1 MKQKTW
7 AEHKT
12 EMKQTDRKEW
22 LQVVAISLGI
32 ITAGSLLAYL
42 VQ

>member
-1 MKQKTW
+1 MKVKTW
-7 AEHKT
+7 QEHRT
-12 EMKQTDRKEW
+12 EMRQEDRREW

-32 ITAGSLLAYL
+32 IAAGVLLAYL